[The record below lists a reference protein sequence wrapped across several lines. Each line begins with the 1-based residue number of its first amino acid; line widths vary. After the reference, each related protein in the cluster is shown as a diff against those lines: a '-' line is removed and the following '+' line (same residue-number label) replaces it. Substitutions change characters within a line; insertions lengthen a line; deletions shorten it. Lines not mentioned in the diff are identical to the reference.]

1 MSSFEL
7 ERLLISRR
15 TLLGGLGLA
24 GACAMLPRGL
34 RSRAQAQAAPPTRFI
49 VVHVPEG
56 MWVKAARPSVGA
68 TTLGPILSKLDPYM
82 KQLTVLDGLNMKS
95 RDYGPGGDGHHR
107 GVPHMLTGTE
117 MLDEGN
123 AGGASLDQTL
133 AQTISKGSPFESLQ
147 FAVRIVYGD
156 TNSRPIWSGAGRVV
170 PAMQSPWDAYTR
182 IFTGSAAPTTTTT
195 TTAAKP
201 AASKPDLRK
210 SALDNALNETS
221 AIRTKLTPSDRVR
234 VDSYQDSLRD
244 IERRLVSVSAPAQA
258 GCTQP
263 KLPTK
268 VDPANEANYPA
279 VGKLQMDLM
288 VAALQCGQTRVAS
301 LQWGNSNDQ
310 CRYPWLNVNAIG
322 HDLAHNNG
330 NCDPDS
336 SKKLKV
342 TQWYAE
348 QFAYLLGKLQSIPE
362 GDGGTMLDNTV
373 VLWVSEFSDS
383 NGHGCD
389 QLMWLLAGNANG
401 YFKQGQV
408 IKANGRA
415 TNDLHTTICNAFGL
429 TNKTFGNAAYCAGAI
444 PELRA

>member
-1 MSSFEL
+1 
-7 ERLLISRR
+7 
-15 TLLGGLGLA
+15 
-24 GACAMLPRGL
+24 MLPRSL
-34 RSRAQAQAAPPTRFI
+34 RNAARAQAAAPTRFI

-56 MWVKAARPSVGA
+56 MWATAARPSVGA
-68 TTLGPILSKLDPYM
+68 TTLGPILSKLDPYI
-82 KQLTVLDGLNMKS
+82 KRLTVLDGLNMKS
-95 RDYGPGGDGHHR
+95 RDFGPGGDGHHR

-123 AGGASLDQTL
+123 AGGASVDQKI
-133 AQTISKGSPFESLQ
+133 AQAIGKASTFSSLQ

-156 TNSRPIWSGAGRVV
+156 TNSRPLWSGPGRVV

-182 IFTGSAAPTTTTT
+182 IFTQASVPVAT
-195 TTAAKP
+195 TTATAP
-201 AASKPDLRK
+201 APAKPDLRK
-210 SALDNALNETS
+210 SALDNALKETN
-221 AIRTKLTPSDRVR
+221 AIRSRLSAADRER
-234 VDSYQDSLRD
+234 VDSYQESLRD
-244 IERRLVSVSAPAQA
+244 IERRLQSTAAPTPAAA

-263 KLPTK
+263 KLSAQ
-268 VDPANEANYPA
+268 VDPANEANYPV

-310 CRYPWLNVNAIG
+310 CRYPWLGLNAIG

-330 NCDPDS
+330 NCDPDG

-362 GDGGTMLDNTV
+362 GNGTMLDNTV
-373 VLWVSEFSDS
+373 VLWASEFSDS

-389 QLMWLLAGNANG
+389 QLLWVLMGNANG

-408 IKANGRA
+408 LKVKGRS
-415 TNDLHTTICNAFGL
+415 TNDLHTNLCNAFGL
-429 TNKTFGNAAYCAGAI
+429 TDKTFGNAAYCAGAI